1 MKNFLIGLLT
11 VVTVLFVMGIDGR
24 DVVSFVKRAG
34 TGCISDS
41 LDINGTQP
49 ATDAASDVFDGT
61 AEKEGGDAETR
72 VGVIEYDSKTNEVET
87 KSELEPY
94 SEDDLEE
101 TYAKEGDGPLKA
113 GYKIYFSDCL
123 LVPYKVESTKKYG
136 LCINSD
142 ILHFAFDPI
151 YDDIYIEN
159 FAKSGMV
166 LLKKDGKWGA
176 LNYDTFEFTV
186 PFRFDIIKP
195 YRDGKA
201 NAVLNGKSVVIDTKG
216 NIVG

>member
-1 MKNFLIGLLT
+1 MKTILVVMVCLLGFFSLAGKSVSNA
-11 VVTVLFVMGIDGR
+11 VVQA
-24 DVVSFVKRAG
+24 AG
-34 TGCISDS
+34 EYAQNAGGMESVADTSD
-41 LDINGTQP
+41 T
-49 ATDAASDVFDGT
+49 SDDYTECF
-61 AEKEGGDAETR
+61 
-72 VGVIEYDSKTNEVET
+72 S
-87 KSELEPY
+87 
-94 SEDDLEE
+94 
-101 TYAKEGDGPLKA
+101 KEGDGPLKP
-113 GYKIYFSDCL
+113 GYKIYFSNSL

-142 ILHFAFDPI
+142 ILHFAFDPV

-186 PFRFDIIKP
+186 PFKFDIIKP

-201 NAVLNGKSVVIDTKG
+201 NAVLNGKSVVIDRNG
-216 NIVG
+216 NIVE